1 MVASEGDRACACC
14 SSDEASSSG
23 ATSVSRIM
31 NAASRRAR
39 RSVGAST
46 RIFRVSSSA
55 LSGSL
60 SKISDTASNR
70 STAALP
76 AWASRPPP
84 APRSRSNRL
93 GRFLATG
100 LTASPSYHGLAGPV
114 HPPPGALAQPELS
127 PTLLRGEIQSDRI
140 AIAARSGCGLRTE
153 HMRCCVKTTA
163 WFVRPLG
170 RPPCAGRL
178 PEILRAAGR
187 RTIYER
193 FFVIII
199 QYLCKSPRRP
209 KALCSQEPGA
219 MLPSTLTAHTA
230 RLLPIIFPCA
240 LAFRAPLPAR
250 PWAEVG
256 RTYSVATCKSPSLRN
271 QRDATGRPPFP
282 GMDPS
287 SQRSR
292 LQRLMC
298 SSSSGG
304 EKNVAQ
310 VQKEEL
316 DKAGRG
322 PGWWKLPPVP
332 GVPLEHH
339 TDRWD
344 LSPRWTAQRGRGAA
358 ATPL

>member
-1 MVASEGDRACACC
+1 MRLTHRTHEMLRQDHSMVCAAIG
-14 SSDEASSSG
+14 SPAMRG
-23 ATSVSRIM
+23 APSRD
-31 NAASRRAR
+31 
-39 RSVGAST
+39 ST
-46 RIFRVSSSA
+46 GGREEDDLRTIFR
-55 LSGSL
+55 
-60 SKISDTASNR
+60 N
-70 STAALP
+70 
-76 AWASRPPP
+76 
-84 APRSRSNRL
+84 
-93 GRFLATG
+93 
-100 LTASPSYHGLAGPV
+100 
-114 HPPPGALAQPELS
+114 
-127 PTLLRGEIQSDRI
+127 
-140 AIAARSGCGLRTE
+140 
-153 HMRCCVKTTA
+153 
-163 WFVRPLG
+163 
-170 RPPCAGRL
+170 
-178 PEILRAAGR
+178 
-187 RTIYER
+187 
-193 FFVIII
+193 I

-282 GMDPS
+282 GVDPS